1 MIKDQLAGKKILL
14 GVTGC
19 IAAYKSCLIVRELIK
34 RGAEVKVVMTPSATE
49 FITPL
54 TLATLSQ
61 NEVIV
66 NTFPPSQKDGTNLS
80 TWHIDYALWAD
91 LMLVAPA
98 TINTIAKISYGF
110 ADNALTTLVTAL
122 RSPLLIAPA
131 ADVDMFNNPI
141 NKENLEK
148 LERLGHYII
157 YPESGELASGL
168 SGEGRLADTNKII
181 DAVELILSGYS
192 KDLMGKKILVS
203 AGPTYEDIDPVRFIG
218 NRSSGKMGYA
228 IAKAAYLRGAEVTLI
243 SGPSSQSI
251 YPEIKMIKV
260 RSASEMERAV
270 KKEIDKNDL
279 LIMSAAVSDFRPI
292 KSASNKIKK
301 EKGIMDL
308 KLELNPDI
316 LSSIKTKKTKIIG
329 FALET
334 QNELSNA
341 KKKLNEKHLDM
352 IVLNSPGKE
361 SGFEVDTNKVT
372 LIKQDGKTNKLPLLS
387 KFQVAN
393 KILTEAKKYFELD
406 VIPVTC
412 IQYSYKCNGY
422 QLNGLK

>member
-1 MIKDQLAGKKILL
+1 MTKDILSGKKVLL
-14 GVTGC
+14 GITGC
-19 IAAYKSCLIVRELIK
+19 IAAYKSCLIIRELIK

-49 FITPL
+49 FISPL
-54 TLATLSQ
+54 TISSLSN

-66 NTFPPSQKDGTNLS
+66 NTFPKNQKDGTNVS

-91 LMLVAPA
+91 LMLLAPA

-122 RSPLLIAPA
+122 RSPLIIAPA
-131 ADVDMFNNPI
+131 ADVDMYNNPI

-148 LERLGHYII
+148 LERHGHYII
-157 YPESGELASGL
+157 YPETGELASGL
-168 SGEGRLADTNKII
+168 TGEGRLADTNKII
-181 DAVELILSGYS
+181 EAVELILSGYS
-192 KDLMGKKILVS
+192 KDLIGKKILIS

-228 IAKAAYLRGAEVTLI
+228 IAKAAFLRGGDVTLV
-243 SGPSSQSI
+243 SGPSSQNI
-251 YPEIKMIKV
+251 YPEIKTLKV
-260 RSASEMERAV
+260 RSAVEMEKAV
-270 KKEIDKNDL
+270 KKEIDKNNL
-279 LIMSAAVSDFRPI
+279 LVMSAAVADFRPS
-292 KSASNKIKK
+292 KTSSNKIKK
-301 EKGIMDL
+301 GIGSLDL
-308 KLELNPDI
+308 KLEMNVDI
-316 LSSIKTKKTKIIG
+316 LSSIKSRKTKVVG

-341 KKKLNEKHLDM
+341 NKKLKEKNLDM

-372 LIKQDGKTNKLPLLS
+372 IIKQDGKQIKLPLLS

-393 KILTEAKKYFELD
+393 KILNEIKTIL
-406 VIPVTC
+406 
-412 IQYSYKCNGY
+412 
-422 QLNGLK
+422 

>member
-1 MIKDQLAGKKILL
+1 MLKDQLTGKKILL

-19 IAAYKSCLIVRELIK
+19 IAAYKSCLIVRELVK
-34 RGAEVKVVMTPSATE
+34 RGAKVKVVMTPSAIE
-49 FITPL
+49 FISPL
-54 TLATLSQ
+54 TLATLSH

-66 NTFPPSQKDGTNLS
+66 NTFPPSQKNGTKLS

-91 LMLVAPA
+91 LMLIAPA

-122 RSPLLIAPA
+122 RSPLVIAPA

-141 NKENLEK
+141 NKENLTK
-148 LERLGHYII
+148 LEKLGHYII
-157 YPESGELASGL
+157 NPESGELASGL

-192 KDLMGKKILVS
+192 KDMIGKKILVS

-228 IAKAAYLRGAEVTLI
+228 IAKAAFLRGADVTLI
-243 SGPSSQSI
+243 SGPSSQII

-260 RSASEMERAV
+260 RSALEMEKAV
-270 KKEIDKNDL
+270 KREVDKNNV
-279 LIMSAAVSDFRPI
+279 LIMSAAVSDFRPVET
-292 KSASNKIKK
+292 SSNKIKK
-301 EKGIMDL
+301 EKGTLEI
-308 KLELNPDI
+308 KLQLNTDI
-316 LSSIKTKKTKIIG
+316 LSSIKSKKAKVIG

-334 QNELSNA
+334 QNELNNA
-341 KKKLNEKHLDM
+341 KKKLREKKLDM
-352 IVLNSPGKE
+352 IVLNSTGKE
-361 SGFEVDTNKVT
+361 TGFEVDTNKVT
-372 LIKQDGKTNKLPLLS
+372 LLKQDGRTIKFPLLS

-393 KILTEAKKYFELD
+393 KILTEAKGIL
-406 VIPVTC
+406 
-412 IQYSYKCNGY
+412 G
-422 QLNGLK
+422 

>member
-1 MIKDQLAGKKILL
+1 MIKDPLNGKKILL

-19 IAAYKSCLIVRELIK
+19 IAAYKSCLIVRDLVK

-49 FITPL
+49 FIAPL
-54 TLATLSQ
+54 TLATLSH

-66 NTFPPSQKDGTNLS
+66 NTFPPTQKDGTKLS

-91 LMLVAPA
+91 LMLIAPA
-98 TINTIAKISYGF
+98 TINTIAKISFGF

-122 RSPLLIAPA
+122 RSPLVITPA
-131 ADVDMFNNPI
+131 ADVDMYNNPI

-157 YPESGELASGL
+157 YPEYGELASGL
-168 SGEGRLADTNKII
+168 SGDGRLAEVNKII
-181 DAVELILSGYS
+181 DAVELILSGYL
-192 KDLMGKKILVS
+192 KDLMGKKVLVS
-203 AGPTYEDIDPVRFIG
+203 AGPTYEDIDPIRFIG

-228 IAKAAYLRGAEVTLI
+228 IAKAAYLRGADVTLI
-243 SGPSSQSI
+243 SGPSSQYS
-251 YPEIKMIKV
+251 YPEIKNIKV
-260 RSASEMERAV
+260 RSASEMEKAV
-270 KKEIDKNDL
+270 KKEIDKYNL
-279 LIMSAAVSDFRPI
+279 LIMSAAVSDFRPV
-292 KSASNKIKK
+292 KTAMNKIKK
-301 EKGIMDL
+301 EKGLMDL

-316 LSSIKTKKTKIIG
+316 LSSIKSKKAKVIG

-341 KKKLNEKHLDM
+341 KKKLKEKLLDM

-372 LIKQDGKTNKLPLLS
+372 IIKQNGKTIKLPLLS

-393 KILTEAKKYFELD
+393 KILTEAKNIL
-406 VIPVTC
+406 
-412 IQYSYKCNGY
+412 
-422 QLNGLK
+422 

>member
-19 IAAYKSCLIVRELIK
+19 IAAYKSCLIVRELVK
-34 RGAEVKVVMTPSATE
+34 RGAEVKVVMTPSAIE
-49 FITPL
+49 FISPL
-54 TLATLSQ
+54 TLATLSH

-66 NTFPPSQKDGTNLS
+66 NTFPPNQKNGTNLS

-91 LMLVAPA
+91 LMLIAPA

-110 ADNALTTLVTAL
+110 ADNAFTTLVTAL
-122 RSPLLIAPA
+122 RSPLVIAPA

-141 NKENLEK
+141 NKENLAK

-192 KDLMGKKILVS
+192 KDLIGKKILVS

-228 IAKAAYLRGAEVTLI
+228 IAKAAFLRGADVTLI
-243 SGPSSQSI
+243 SGPSSQNI
-251 YPEIKMIKV
+251 YPEIKLIKV
-260 RSASEMERAV
+260 RSASEMEKAV
-270 KKEIDKNDL
+270 KKEVDKNNL
-279 LIMSAAVSDFRPI
+279 LIMSAAVSDFRPV
-292 KSASNKIKK
+292 KTASNKIKK
-301 EKGIMDL
+301 DKRTIDL

-316 LSSIKTKKTKIIG
+316 LSSIKSKKDK
-329 FALET
+329 
-334 QNELSNA
+334 SNW
-341 KKKLNEKHLDM
+341 
-352 IVLNSPGKE
+352 
-361 SGFEVDTNKVT
+361 FCT
-372 LIKQDGKTNKLPLLS
+372 
-387 KFQVAN
+387 
-393 KILTEAKKYFELD
+393 
-406 VIPVTC
+406 
-412 IQYSYKCNGY
+412 
-422 QLNGLK
+422 

>member
-1 MIKDQLAGKKILL
+1 MLKDPLNGKKILL

-34 RGAEVKVVMTPSATE
+34 RGVEVKVVMTPSATE
-49 FITPL
+49 FIAPL
-54 TLATLSQ
+54 TLATLSK

-66 NTFPPSQKDGTNLS
+66 YTFPRNQKDGTNLS

-122 RSPLLIAPA
+122 RSPLVIAPA
-131 ADVDMFNNPI
+131 ADVDMYNNPI
-141 NKENLEK
+141 NNENLEK
-148 LERLGHYII
+148 LERLAHYII
-157 YPESGELASGL
+157 YSESGELASGL
-168 SGEGRLADTNKII
+168 SGDGRLADVNKII
-181 DAVELILSGYS
+181 DAVELVLSGYS
-192 KDLMGKKILVS
+192 KDLEGKKVLVS

-228 IAKAAYLRGAEVTLI
+228 IAKAAYLRGADVTLI
-243 SGPSSQSI
+243 SGPSSQYS
-251 YPEIKMIKV
+251 YPEIKMLKV
-260 RSASEMERAV
+260 RSASEMEKAV
-270 KKEIDKNDL
+270 KKEIDKNNL
-279 LIMSAAVSDFRPI
+279 LIMSAAVSDFRPM
-292 KSASNKIKK
+292 KTASNKIKK
-301 EKGIMDL
+301 EKSLMDL

-316 LSSIKTKKTKIIG
+316 LSSIKTKKTKVIG

-341 KKKLNEKHLDM
+341 KKKLKEKHLDM

-372 LIKQDGKTNKLPLLS
+372 IIKQDGKAIKLPLLT

-393 KILTEAKKYFELD
+393 KILSEAKN
-406 VIPVTC
+406 VI
-412 IQYSYKCNGY
+412 
-422 QLNGLK
+422 

>member
-1 MIKDQLAGKKILL
+1 MIKDTLQGKRILL

-34 RGAEVKVVMTPSATE
+34 RGAEVKVVMTPSAVE

-54 TLATLSQ
+54 TLATLSH
-61 NEVIV
+61 NDVIV
-66 NTFPPSQKDGTNLS
+66 NTFPVNQKNGTGVT

-91 LMLVAPA
+91 LMLIAPA
-98 TINTIAKISYGF
+98 TINTLAKISYGF
-110 ADNALTTLVTAL
+110 ADNALTTLVSAL
-122 RSPLLIAPA
+122 RSPLTIAPA

-141 NKENLEK
+141 TKENLDKLEK
-148 LERLGHYII
+148 LGYYII

-168 SGEGRLADTNKII
+168 SGEGRLADVNKII
-181 DAVELILSGYS
+181 DSVELILSGYK
-192 KDLMGKKILVS
+192 KDLSGKRILVS

-228 IAKAAYLRGAEVTLI
+228 IAKSAYLRGADVTLV
-243 SGPSSQSI
+243 SGPSSQNI
-251 YPEIKMIKV
+251 YPEIKMLKV
-260 RSASEMERAV
+260 RSALEMEKAIN
-270 KKEIDKNDL
+270 KEIDKNNL

-292 KSASNKIKK
+292 RTSSNKIKK
-301 EKGIMDL
+301 EKGVSDL

-316 LSSIKTKKTKIIG
+316 LSTLKPKKTKVVG

-334 QNELSNA
+334 EDELKNA
-341 KKKLNEKHLDM
+341 KKKLAEKKLDM

-372 LIKQDGKTNKLPLLS
+372 IIRKDGKQIKLPLLS

-393 KILTEAKKYFELD
+393 KILSEAKNL
-406 VIPVTC
+406 
-412 IQYSYKCNGY
+412 
-422 QLNGLK
+422 L

>member
-1 MIKDQLAGKKILL
+1 MIKDPLDGKKILL

-19 IAAYKSCLIVRELIK
+19 IAAYKSCLIVRELVK
-34 RGAEVKVVMTPSATE
+34 RGADVKVVMTPSATE

-66 NTFPPSQKDGTNLS
+66 NTFPKTQKDGTKLS

-91 LMLVAPA
+91 LMLIAPA

-122 RSPLLIAPA
+122 RSPLVIAPA
-131 ADVDMFNNPI
+131 ADVDMYNNPI
-141 NKENLEK
+141 NRENLEK
-148 LERLGHYII
+148 LERLGYYII
-157 YPESGELASGL
+157 YSESGELASGL
-168 SGEGRLADTNKII
+168 SGEGRLAEVNKII
-181 DAVELILSGYS
+181 DAVEVVLSGYS
-192 KDLMGKKILVS
+192 KDLVSKKILVS

-228 IAKAAYLRGAEVTLI
+228 TAKAAFLRGADVTLI
-243 SGPSSQSI
+243 SGPSLQNI

-260 RSASEMERAV
+260 RSASEMEKAV
-270 KKEIDKNDL
+270 KKEVDKNNL
-279 LIMSAAVSDFRPI
+279 LIMSAAVSDFRPL
-292 KSASNKIKK
+292 KAALNKMKK
-301 EKGIMDL
+301 KKGLLDL
-308 KLELNPDI
+308 KLEMNPDI
-316 LSSIKTKKTKIIG
+316 LSSLKTKKTKIVG

-341 KKKLNEKHLDM
+341 KKKLKEKHLDM

-361 SGFEVDTNKVT
+361 SGFEGDTNKAT
-372 LIKQDGKTNKLPLLS
+372 LIKKDGKTIRLPILS
-387 KFQVAN
+387 KFQLAN
-393 KILTEAKKYFELD
+393 KILTEAKNFL
-406 VIPVTC
+406 
-412 IQYSYKCNGY
+412 
-422 QLNGLK
+422 

>member
-1 MIKDQLAGKKILL
+1 MIKDTLEGKKILL

-19 IAAYKSCLIVRELIK
+19 IAAYKSCLIVRELVK
-34 RGAEVKVVMTPSATE
+34 RGAEVKVVMTPSSTQ
-49 FITPL
+49 FIAPL
-54 TLATLSQ
+54 TLATLSR

-66 NTFPPSQKDGTNLS
+66 NTFPANQKDGTSLS
-80 TWHIDYALWAD
+80 TWHIDYGLWAD
-91 LMLVAPA
+91 LMLIAPA
-98 TINTIAKISYGF
+98 TINSIAKISYGF

-122 RSPLLIAPA
+122 RSPLVIAPA
-131 ADVDMFNNPI
+131 ADVDMYNNPI
-141 NKENLEK
+141 NKENIER

-168 SGEGRLADTNKII
+168 SGEGRLAEVNKII
-181 DAVELILSGYS
+181 DAVELVLSGYL

-243 SGPSSQSI
+243 SGPSSQYY

-260 RSASEMERAV
+260 RSASEMEKAV
-270 KKEIDKNDL
+270 KKEIDKNNL

-292 KSASNKIKK
+292 KAASNKIKK
-301 EKGIMDL
+301 EKGTIDL

-316 LSSIKTKKTKIIG
+316 LSTIKSKKTKVIG
-329 FALET
+329 FAFET

-341 KKKLNEKHLDM
+341 KKKLKEKNLDM

-372 LIKQDGKTNKLPLLS
+372 LIKQDGKAIKLPMLS

-393 KILTEAKKYFELD
+393 KIINEAKNFL
-406 VIPVTC
+406 V
-412 IQYSYKCNGY
+412 
-422 QLNGLK
+422 

>member
-19 IAAYKSCLIVRELIK
+19 IAAYKSCLIVREFIK
-34 RGAEVKVVMTPSATE
+34 RGAEVKVVLTPSATE

-54 TLATLSQ
+54 TLATLSHH
-61 NEVIV
+61 EVIV
-66 NTFPPSQKDGTNLS
+66 NTFPPNQKNGTKLS

-122 RSPLLIAPA
+122 RSPLVIAPA
-131 ADVDMFNNPI
+131 ADVDMFNNQI
-141 NKENLEK
+141 NQENLSK
-148 LERLGHYII
+148 LEKLGHYII
-157 YPESGELASGL
+157 YPETGELASGL

-192 KDLMGKKILVS
+192 KDLIGKKILVS
-203 AGPTYEDIDPVRFIG
+203 AGPTYEDIDPVRYIG

-228 IAKAAYLRGAEVTLI
+228 ISKAAYLRGADVTLI

-251 YPEIKMIKV
+251 YPEIKMIKA
-260 RSASEMERAV
+260 RSASDMKKAV
-270 KKEIDKNDL
+270 MKEIDKNNL

-292 KSASNKIKK
+292 RVASNKIKK
-301 EKGIMDL
+301 EKGTIDL
-308 KLELNPDI
+308 KLDLNPDI
-316 LSSIKTKKTKIIG
+316 LSSIKVKKTKVIG

-341 KKKLNEKHLDM
+341 KKKLKEKNLDL

-372 LIKQDGKTNKLPLLS
+372 IIKQDGKGINLPLLS

-393 KILTEAKKYFELD
+393 KILTEAKSIL
-406 VIPVTC
+406 
-412 IQYSYKCNGY
+412 
-422 QLNGLK
+422 